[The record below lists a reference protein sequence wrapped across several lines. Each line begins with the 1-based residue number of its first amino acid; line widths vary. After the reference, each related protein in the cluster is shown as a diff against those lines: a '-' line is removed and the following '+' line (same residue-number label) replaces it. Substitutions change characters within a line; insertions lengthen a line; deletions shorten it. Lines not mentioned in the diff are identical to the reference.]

1 MKTPHK
7 HAELIKQWAD
17 GAQIEYYCNR
27 TEKWQYVEHPV
38 WTDYTDYRVKPE
50 VKPDIFLYRRIR
62 ELDEVMAAR
71 LQPADMGLVSDIANT
86 YFDVEYTFD
95 GNTGK
100 LKSIKMI

>member
-1 MKTPHK
+1 MKKPHK

-38 WTDYTDYRVKPE
+38 WTDRTAYRVKPE
-50 VKPDIFLYRRIR
+50 VKPDRFLYGRIS
-62 ELDEVMAAR
+62 ELDEVMRAGR
-71 LQPADMGLVSDIANT
+71 HPADMALVSVART
-86 YFDVEYTFD
+86 YSDVEYTFD

>member
-1 MKTPHK
+1 MKKPHK

-17 GAQIEYYCNR
+17 GAQIEYYCIS
-27 TEKWQYVEHPV
+27 TEKWQYVEQPV
-38 WTDYTDYRVKPE
+38 WTDYTEYRVKPE
-50 VKPDIFLYRRIR
+50 VKPDRFLYGRIS

-71 LQPADMGLVSDIANT
+71 RHPAEMVLISVALT
-86 YFDVEYTFD
+86 YSDVEYTID